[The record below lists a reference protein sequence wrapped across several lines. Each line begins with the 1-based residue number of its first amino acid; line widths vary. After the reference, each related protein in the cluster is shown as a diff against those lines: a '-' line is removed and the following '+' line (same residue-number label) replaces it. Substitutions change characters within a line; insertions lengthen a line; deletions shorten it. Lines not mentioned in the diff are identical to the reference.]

1 MGSHAVNRTE
11 GSASDSIKI
20 CSAQSY
26 VKEEKGKLHVAKYS
40 PVIVEH
46 GPIDITIK
54 AITYNKITDK
64 AGNIVERIDVN
75 TSTRES
81 EEQTH

>member
-54 AITYNKITDK
+54 AITYNKVIDK
-64 AGNIVERIDVN
+64 SGKIVERIDVDTN
-75 TSTRES
+75 RRES
-81 EEQTH
+81 EGLTH